1 MKFTVEQQRAIDTID
16 KNVLVSAAAGSGKTA
31 VLVERIIKILLKGQS
46 SIDNMLIVTF
56 TNAAASE
63 IKAKVIKAIKKEMQ
77 ENPSKRSQLSRELD
91 AMYRSYIS
99 TFHSFAMRI
108 IKEFFY
114 TIDME
119 PNFKICDEAQS
130 AIMENDVINELFE
143 EGFNNDGFISGGSFI
158 EFLETYSSDR
168 NENWL
173 MDELVSNY
181 HILRSIPDYF
191 DWADSKIAD
200 MCITKENVRSC
211 KLVNIVK
218 INIKTRLG
226 EAVKLLD
233 QSVSV
238 IGIDEFSVIKE
249 KIIADKTMIQGI
261 IEETDN
267 ILSINLINS
276 FDEYKFQTLSAPKD
290 KKNEWEDIKPEIY
303 IYREKSKAIVKD
315 VKEKYFCDT
324 IENQLLEISQ
334 TAKYAGYYI
343 DLLKKF
349 EVKFQKKKQE
359 ANLMDFSDIE
369 HVALKILK
377 NQEVADT
384 FKERLDFIF
393 IDEYQDTNYIQE
405 SLIAKI
411 SRDNNLFKVGDV
423 KQSIYKFRQA
433 EPQIFINTR
442 AEYSKKENIKSTIVD
457 LNNNFRSKGKIID
470 YINTVFEKLMNDYD
484 DAAKLY
490 EGIKYDGEYNDLPE
504 VHIVNMDKEQEGI
517 GDDEHVFI
525 DKIEVEARATA
536 DFIRNQIGK
545 DFHDS
550 KNDVVRPLEPK
561 DIVILMRSTKRY
573 AEVFYKELLRE
584 DIQAYISDDDGYFN
598 TIEINLIIEL
608 LSFLDNMKQDTP
620 MISVLYSEMFSFTTE
635 ELGKIRAFTV
645 KESPYIAYHQAFNI
659 YSSEGDDERLR
670 QKCNMAMEKLHSWKN
685 MSGLMT
691 LDKFIWRVIIESN
704 YYLYIGAMPRGKQR
718 QANLRALVDKAI
730 DYQNFYSGSLHD
742 FVNYLNVLK
751 TKQVRTG
758 QAKIFGEDDNL
769 VRIMTIH
776 KSKGLEF
783 PCVILAGLGKK
794 LMQTNLKSVA
804 TIHSGLGIGITR
816 VDRDKNF
823 KRKTILQK
831 LIADALAEEGYQE
844 ELRILYV
851 AMTRAREKLILMGLS
866 TDIKEDKGDLDR
878 SKFITILGQ
887 LLHSSNNKYLIES
900 GYLGGKVKDVSSKD
914 KIEILLSRLKN
925 SETSEGY
932 DDVLDRLSYD
942 YPYDSAVT
950 TKSKYSVSEL
960 TSGEHELEETSMMKD
975 VEMKVPEFA
984 KLDIKVKGAEIG
996 NAYHKI
1002 MELIDFYKVDTE
1014 GISYVEKL
1022 ASDLTNGGVING
1034 AVLKNVNLQKIM
1046 NFINSDIGQ
1055 RCVKA
1060 FNSGLLFREQPF
1072 TMIEKIGSEDV
1083 LVQGIADCYFY
1094 EGDDVILLDYKS
1106 NTVKESIIQE
1116 ELDKIKERY
1125 TKQIDIYQKALESGL
1140 NKKISETYL
1149 YLFSAERLIEMI

>member
-1 MKFTVEQQRAIDTID
+1 MKFTTEQQRAIDTID

-31 VLVERIIKILLKGQS
+31 VLVERIIKILLEEES
-46 SIDNMLIVTF
+46 SIDKMLIVTF

-63 IKAKVIKAIKKEMQ
+63 IKAKIIKAIKKEMA
-77 ENPSKRSQLSRELD
+77 ENPDKREQLRRELD

-130 AIMENDVINELFE
+130 AIMENDAINELFE
-143 EGFNNDGFISGGSFI
+143 EGFENDAFISDGSFI
-158 EFLETYSSDR
+158 EFLRMYSSDR
-168 NENWL
+168 NENGL

-191 DWADSKIAD
+191 DWADSKIND
-200 MCITKENVRSC
+200 MGITKENVRSC
-211 KLVNIVK
+211 NLVNIVK
-218 INIKTRLG
+218 TNIKKRLY

-238 IGIDEFSVIKE
+238 IGIDEFSAIKE
-249 KIIADKTMIQGI
+249 KILVDKEMINEI
-261 IEETDN
+261 IENTDN
-267 ILSINLINS
+267 ILSNSLMIS

-290 KKNEWEDIKPEIY
+290 KKSEWEDIKPEIY
-303 IYREKSKAIVKD
+303 AYREKSKAILKD
-315 VKEKYFCDT
+315 IKEKYFCDT
-324 IENQLLEISQ
+324 IENQLLEISS
-334 TAKYAGYYI
+334 TAKYSKYYI
-343 DLLKKF
+343 DLLKLY

-369 HVALKILK
+369 HIALRILK
-377 NQEVADT
+377 NKEVVNT
-384 FKERLDFIF
+384 FKERLDFVF

-405 SLIAKI
+405 NLISMI

-442 AEYSKKENIKSTIVD
+442 AEYNKKENTESTIVD

-470 YINTVFEKLMNDYD
+470 YINEVFESLMNGYD

-490 EGIKYDGEYNDLPE
+490 EGVKYNGEYNDLPE
-504 VHIVNMDKEQEGI
+504 VHIVNMDKEEEDI
-517 GDDEHVFI
+517 GYDEHIFI
-525 DKIEVEARATA
+525 DKVEIEARATA
-536 DFIRNQIGK
+536 DIIKNQLGK

-550 KNDVVRPLEPK
+550 VNNVIRPLEPK
-561 DIVILMRSTKRY
+561 DIVVLMRSTKRY
-573 AEVFYKELLRE
+573 AEVFYKEFLKE
-584 DIQAYISDDDGYFN
+584 NVQAYISDDDGYFN

-620 MISVLYSEMFSFTTE
+620 MISVLYSEMFGFTTE

-645 KESPYIAYHQAFNI
+645 KELPYIAYHEAFDI
-659 YSSEGDDERLR
+659 YLQKGDGEHLR
-670 QKCNMAMEKLHSWKN
+670 KKCKMSMDKLYSWKT
-685 MSGLMT
+685 MAGLMT
-691 LDKFIWRVIIESN
+691 LDKFIWKVIIESN

-742 FVNYLNVLK
+742 FVNYLNILK

-794 LMQTNLKSVA
+794 LMQTNLKPVV
-804 TIHSGLGIGITR
+804 TIHSGLGIGIMQ
-816 VDRDKNF
+816 VDKEKNF

-851 AMTRAREKLILMGLS
+851 AMTRAREKLIIMGLS
-866 TDIKEDKGDLDR
+866 TDIKEEKGDVDR
-878 SKFITILGQ
+878 SKFIKILGP
-887 LLHSSNNKYLIES
+887 LLRSNNNKYKTES
-900 GYLGGKVKDVSSKD
+900 GYLRAREKDVSNKD
-914 KIEILLSRLKN
+914 KIGILIDRLN
-925 SETSEGY
+925 HSETSEGY
-932 DDVLDRLSYD
+932 DEVTNRLSYD
-942 YPYDSAVT
+942 YPYYKAIS

-960 TSGEHELEETSMMKD
+960 NYDENELLLMKNI
-975 VEMKVPEFA
+975 EMKIPEFA
-984 KLDIKVKGAEIG
+984 KVSSKVKGTEIG
-996 NAYHKI
+996 NTYHKI
-1002 MELIDFYKVDTE
+1002 MELMDFSKVATD
-1014 GISYVEKL
+1014 GIRYIEN
-1022 ASDLTNGGVING
+1022 LTAELTDRGVING
-1034 AVLKNVNLQKIM
+1034 KALEHVTLQKII
-1046 NFINSDIGQ
+1046 NFIESDIGK
-1055 RCVKA
+1055 RCVIA
-1060 FNSGLLFREQPF
+1060 FNSGRLFREQPF
-1072 TMIEKIGSEDV
+1072 TMIDKIDEEEV
-1083 LVQGIADCYFY
+1083 LIQGIADCYFY
-1094 EGDDVILLDYKS
+1094 EGDRVILLDYKS
-1106 NTVKESIIQE
+1106 NIVKESIIEE
-1116 ELDKIKERY
+1116 ELNRIKERY
-1125 TKQIDIYQKALESGL
+1125 INQTNIYKKALESGL
-1140 NKKISETYL
+1140 DKKVSETYL
-1149 YLFSAERLIEMI
+1149 YLFSAERLIEMK